1 MEKIKE
7 NIKASYLY
15 IVFIDRVL
23 KGNGSLLRGVMSA
36 FLMSMVALCL
46 TLIVFTIRDMI
57 FYSDFKPLNELTKT
71 TGLVEAANYWLKGE
85 GKLIVKSDNSSYM
98 RYYIDEIDKKIYE
111 PVIGKRV
118 TIYSKTMPLGEII
131 LQLEDE
137 KGKIHIEYDYE
148 EELKTPQKDR
158 NLIYTCIKIA
168 VFLLLIVWFLN
179 RRDFTKVK
187 PAKPIKTKKKKRSKR
202 DKKAVANLADSLKED

>member
-7 NIKASYLY
+7 KIISSYP
-15 IVFIDRVL
+15 FIIFIQRPF
-23 KGNGSLLRGVMSA
+23 KGNGSFLRTLTSA
-36 FLMSMVALCL
+36 SLMVLVCACFFMI
-46 TLIVFTIRDMI
+46 IVVIKNMI

-85 GKLIVKSDNSSYM
+85 GKLIVKSDKGGYM
-98 RYYIDEIDKKIYE
+98 RYYIDKRDKKIYE

-118 TIYSKTMPLGEII
+118 TIYSKTMPLGEDI

-137 KGKIHIEYDYE
+137 NGKIHIEYDYE

-158 NLIYTCIKIA
+158 NLIYTCINIA

-179 RRDFTKVK
+179 RRDFTKPKFVK
-187 PAKPIKTKKKKRSKR
+187 PPKVKKKKKAKR
-202 DKKAVANLADSLKED
+202 DEKQL

>member
-1 MEKIKE
+1 MEKLKE
-7 NIKASYLY
+7 KIISSYLF
-15 IVFIDRVL
+15 IVFIQRPF
-23 KGNGSLLRGVMSA
+23 KGNGSFLRTLTSA
-36 FLMSMVALCL
+36 SLMVLVFACFFMI
-46 TLIVFTIRDMI
+46 IVVIKNMI

-85 GKLIVKSDNSSYM
+85 GKLIVKSDKGGYM
-98 RYYIDEIDKKIYE
+98 RYHIDKRDKKIYE

-118 TIYSKTMPLGEII
+118 TIYSKTMPLGEDI

-137 KGKIHIEYDYE
+137 NGKIHIEYDYE

-158 NLIYTCIKIA
+158 NLIYACIKIA

-179 RRDFTKVK
+179 RRDFTKPKFVK
-187 PAKPIKTKKKKRSKR
+187 PPKVKKKKKAKR
-202 DKKAVANLADSLKED
+202 DEKQV